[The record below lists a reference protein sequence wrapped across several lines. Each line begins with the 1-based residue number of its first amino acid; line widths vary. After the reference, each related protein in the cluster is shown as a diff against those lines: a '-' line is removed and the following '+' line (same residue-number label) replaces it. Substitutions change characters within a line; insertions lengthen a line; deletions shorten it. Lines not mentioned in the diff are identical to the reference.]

1 MSIYLTLFVEFFKI
15 GLFAIGGGLATIPF
29 LYDLTDKYDWITP
42 GMISDMI
49 AVSEST
55 PGPIGI
61 NTATYVGYN
70 VAGISGGVVAS
81 LALVL
86 PSFLIIIVIARFIAK
101 FQTNPY
107 VVSVFSVLRPA
118 VTALIAVA
126 GLQVL
131 QMVVFKD
138 GSFPGFAAGFGGVTA
153 ALNTGSILL
162 FAVLLIVSF
171 KTKFH
176 PIVYIAI
183 AAAAGIIFKI

>member
-42 GMISDMI
+42 KMISDMI

-138 GSFPGFAAGFGGVTA
+138 GSFPGLAAGFDGVTA

-176 PIVYIAI
+176 PIVYIGI

>member
-15 GLFAIGGGLATIPF
+15 GLFAIGGGLATVPF

-61 NTATYVGYN
+61 NTATYVGYT

-86 PSFLIIIVIARFIAK
+86 PSFLIIMVIAKFIAK

-107 VVSVFSVLRPA
+107 VISVFSVLRPA

-138 GSFPGFAAGFGGVTA
+138 GIIPDFAKGFGGVSA
-153 ALNTGSILL
+153 ALNTGSVLL
-162 FAVLLIVSF
+162 FVVLLIVSF

-176 PIVYIAI
+176 PIVYIGI